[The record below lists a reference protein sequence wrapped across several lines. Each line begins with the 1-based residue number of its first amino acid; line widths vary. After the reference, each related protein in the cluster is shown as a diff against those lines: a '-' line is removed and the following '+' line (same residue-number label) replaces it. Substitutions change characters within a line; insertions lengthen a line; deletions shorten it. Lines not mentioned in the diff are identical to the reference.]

1 MTNFSGGIPPP
12 SVGYRTTSIVRGCC
26 HPAPGRAI
34 PCRRTRPASV
44 RWKVLRVRRWH
55 LTLESR
61 VKGLRFCV
69 LWWECDFTRYP
80 GIIAR
85 WWFQNVLSSS
95 NFHPKDLGKW
105 IWSIFFNG
113 VETTNW
119 NAIFQKVATNWAEWS
134 LLVDSAGMAPCF
146 RNSANQLISRNMPLL
161 IVFPIE
167 WVAGFLNHPK
177 FSDHLWMTYLATNTT
192 TTTTTFT
199 FHSTVTWFGAWQS
212 LASKLSNCPRIGMP
226 RRVQRRWRLGRLFR
240 RVNRKVAFPP
250 NCDGAKAPW
259 WNQTLE
265 VILISGKLLSICC
278 VQIHRYGTI
287 YIYIIYNIFKNNENL
302 LKSAYG
308 VDVPIPNHLATWD
321 RHGDPLICSQSM
333 VMPAGHLVGLGVL
346 LSLLEDGNPN
356 VTD

>member
-1 MTNFSGGIPPP
+1 MNLVHFFQWGWNHQLERHFS
-12 SVGYRTTSIVRGCC
+12 
-26 HPAPGRAI
+26 
-34 PCRRTRPASV
+34 
-44 RWKVLRVRRWH
+44 
-55 LTLESR
+55 ES
-61 VKGLRFCV
+61 CN
-69 LWWECDFTRYP
+69 E
-80 GIIAR
+80 
-85 WWFQNVLSSS
+85 
-95 NFHPKDLGKW
+95 LGW
-105 IWSIFFNG
+105 
-113 VETTNW
+113 V
-119 NAIFQKVATNWAEWS
+119 S

-287 YIYIIYNIFKNNENL
+287 YIYNIQYIQKQW
-302 LKSAYG
+302 KS
-308 VDVPIPNHLATWD
+308 PKICLWCRCPN
-321 RHGDPLICSQSM
+321 S
-333 VMPAGHLVGLGVL
+333 
-346 LSLLEDGNPN
+346 
-356 VTD
+356 